1 MSIQNIGNIPEDSF
15 EEKISD
21 EETFRDNFTEIG
33 DDNLTSPNRLTGL
46 MRRTIE
52 KIQLKDYSLL
62 PKLKKYGSRGNSPSN
77 QFRNSPIN
85 QFRNS
90 PISHSPIGRF
100 SDNTSHEDYVKA
112 ALQAARH
119 RSFSTLSELD
129 FGSLGAEMSDIT
141 DDEAGIESTLTD
153 IRLSEYTL
161 DRILRSCE
169 NTIDFLDNINLIL
182 AENDFDSLM
191 AKFFIKMIG
200 GSFRRTIRLPRHN
213 EAPGR
218 IRYGTAILPPLIS
231 APNFDEESDSLPSI
245 TNRFSNAIQKPIAIR
260 PKTYEEH
267 KQELRIEANQKVEDM
282 ANILTDTIISGIKD
296 DLEHEDKNIEKEKLE
311 STRQINVNKMVN
323 LVPDLSINTAKIPD
337 NISPKNYTNL
347 RQNMFLLYSNILI
360 SRGMIETEA
369 VEKASKYLEIP
380 DNKIVSEENMNGEQ
394 KALFARIYETIIG
407 FGKINQLYFL
417 LETYNIYLACLKT
430 YSFIKDKSTEQ
441 VKIQEYTELINKLN
455 LKMETQ
461 LKSIRN
467 TQFSLNAYQ
476 ELVKDIEMLLKNVN
490 ETQKNIKY
498 EIDDNTGDVDDSL
511 TIIQWRIQ
519 IFLKSLTNPTLK
531 QSAND
536 NMMTLFLLKS
546 PRRILSPILIAA
558 KEVQKIP
565 KKSIEFFDT
574 QKIFGIEIELLG
586 LVLPPSISNYFF
598 PNHAVCLF
606 WLMGELMRNVYY
618 TKTWSIAMMSSTV
631 NAIGCYSLQPL
642 IEILSILKEWTSVS
656 QTSFDNWINLVQ
668 DNKESEYIR
677 DIVNGWWLQIYRQF
691 GDYVDEITNIQAT
704 MAVMAAANL
713 QSLGRFSPLRAKELL
728 VSITRFR
735 GGGNLNLIGA

>member
-1 MSIQNIGNIPEDSF
+1 MSIQNIGNIQEDSF

-33 DDNLTSPNRLTGL
+33 DDDLTSPNRLRGL
-46 MRRTIE
+46 MFGTIE
-52 KIQLKDYSLL
+52 KVPLKDHSLL
-62 PKLKKYGSRGNSPSN
+62 PKVKKYGNRGNYSPN
-77 QFRNSPIN
+77 QFRS
-85 QFRNS
+85 S

-112 ALQAARH
+112 ALQAARQ

-141 DDEAGIESTLTD
+141 DDEGGIESTLTD

-182 AENDFDSLM
+182 TENDFDSLM

-213 EAPGR
+213 DPQGR
-218 IRYGTAILPPLIS
+218 IRYATAVLPPIS
-231 APNFDEESDSLPSI
+231 APNFDDDSDSLPSI
-245 TNRFSNAIQKPIAIR
+245 TNRFSNPIQKPIAIR

-267 KQELRIEANQKVEDM
+267 KEELRIEANQKVEDM

-296 DLEHEDKNIEKEKLE
+296 DLEDEDKNIEKEKLE

-323 LVPDLSINTAKIPD
+323 LVPDLSINTSEIPD

-407 FGKINQLYFL
+407 FGKINQLYFS

-430 YSFIKDKSTEQ
+430 YSFIIDKSTDP
-441 VKIQEYTELINKLN
+441 VKIQEYTELIKKLN

-461 LKSIRN
+461 LNSIKN

-490 ETQKNIKY
+490 ETQQNIKY
-498 EIDDNTGDVDDSL
+498 EIDDDSGDVDDSL
-511 TIIQWRIQ
+511 TIIRWRIQ

-598 PNHAVCLF
+598 PNHAVCIF
-606 WLMGELMRNVYY
+606 WLMGELMRTVYY
-618 TKTWSIAMMSSTV
+618 TKTWSIAMMGSTV
-631 NAIGCYSLQPL
+631 SAIGCYSQQSLT
-642 IEILSILKEWTSVS
+642 EILSILKEWSSVS